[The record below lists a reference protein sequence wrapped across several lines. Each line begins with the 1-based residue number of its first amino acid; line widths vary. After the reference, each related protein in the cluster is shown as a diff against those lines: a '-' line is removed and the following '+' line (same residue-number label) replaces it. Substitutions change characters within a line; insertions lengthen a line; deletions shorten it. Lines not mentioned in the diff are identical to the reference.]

1 MGNYSIG
8 SLLLGPSACVYVCMS
23 ECIERVREK
32 EVLDGCCLT
41 SNNSTLQKEAFSTNL
56 LILLGNVPCSEMQIE
71 SI

>member
-1 MGNYSIG
+1 MRG
-8 SLLLGPSACVYVCMS
+8 
-23 ECIERVREK
+23 K
-32 EVLDGCCLT
+32 EVVDGCCLT